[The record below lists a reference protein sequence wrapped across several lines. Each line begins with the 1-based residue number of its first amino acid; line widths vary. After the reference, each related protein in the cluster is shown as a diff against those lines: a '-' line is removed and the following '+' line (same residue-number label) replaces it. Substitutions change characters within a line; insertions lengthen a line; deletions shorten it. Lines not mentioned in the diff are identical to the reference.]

1 MLDHIEEST
10 LSNSEL
16 RKTETTAVC
25 EYCFGTGTKLDKE
38 KGAVPCPCRTPDR
51 SRKLVAAA
59 RIPLRYINCSLDNFS
74 SEQNSS
80 QNIAFRYASRLVL
93 DYPAVDRGLLFMGA
107 AGVGKT
113 HLAVAIIKGL
123 VGKGFGCLF
132 TEFGSLL
139 KEIQGS
145 YNPIS
150 KSSELRVLA
159 PVYQADV
166 LVLDELG
173 ATVPTDWVRDTMYQ
187 IINKRY
193 NDKKLTIFTTN
204 YLDEPRIEKTQ
215 EPESTSRTF
224 NRKVNAERI
233 REMTTLEDRVGTR
246 LRSRLYEM
254 CHEVLIEGEDY
265 RKQLDKRR
273 FDSTRI

>member
-123 VGKGFGCLF
+123 LSKGFACLF
-132 TEFGSLL
+132 TELGSLL

-150 KSSELRVLA
+150 RSSHL
-159 PVYQADV
+159 PVFSPVNHAHA
-166 LVLDELG
+166 LFLD
-173 ATVPTDWVRDTMYQ
+173 Y
-187 IINKRY
+187 
-193 NDKKLTIFTTN
+193 
-204 YLDEPRIEKTQ
+204 
-215 EPESTSRTF
+215 
-224 NRKVNAERI
+224 
-233 REMTTLEDRVGTR
+233 
-246 LRSRLYEM
+246 
-254 CHEVLIEGEDY
+254 
-265 RKQLDKRR
+265 
-273 FDSTRI
+273 